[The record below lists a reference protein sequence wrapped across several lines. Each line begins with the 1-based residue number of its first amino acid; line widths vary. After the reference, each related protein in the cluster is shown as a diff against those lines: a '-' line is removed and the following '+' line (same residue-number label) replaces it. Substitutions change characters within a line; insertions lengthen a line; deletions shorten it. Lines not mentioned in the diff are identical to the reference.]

1 MRASSEVRAMT
12 DADVRLVDMT
22 LRDGMHAVDH
32 QFTPEEMA
40 DVAAALDAAE
50 MDVVEVSHGD
60 GMGGSSINYGFAA
73 ADTEEY
79 LDAVVPELTDTELSV
94 LLLPG
99 IGTAEELDMAI
110 DRGADI
116 CRIATHVT
124 EADISEDH
132 FDKVKD
138 RGMEANGLLML
149 SHMAE
154 PERILKEAKLMEEY
168 GADAVYLMDS
178 AGALLPNDVRD
189 RISLLV
195 DELSIDV
202 GFHAHNNLGLG
213 IGNTLAAIE
222 EGAVT
227 TDGCLRGL
235 GAGSGNAQIE
245 VLVGVLQK
253 AGYDVNPDFFGVM
266 DAAEDVLVPMIDDDE
281 MPELDNDSLMLGYA
295 GVYSS
300 FLRHTRR
307 VGEKYDIDPREILVE
322 LGEMEV
328 VGGQEDLITDV
339 AARLAEE
346 RDAGTAAEAA
356 SDD

>member
-1 MRASSEVRAMT
+1 MT

-32 QFTPEEMA
+32 QFTPDEMA
-40 DVAAALDAAE
+40 AVAAALDAAD
-50 MDVVEVSHGD
+50 MDVLEVSHGD

-73 ADTEEY
+73 AETEEY

-99 IGTAEELDMAI
+99 IGTVEELDMAI
-110 DRGADI
+110 DRGADL

-132 FDKVKD
+132 FTYVKD
-138 RGMEANGLLML
+138 QGLEANGLLML
-149 SHMAE
+149 SHMAP
-154 PERILKEAKLMEEY
+154 PERILEEAKLMEEY
-168 GADAVYLMDS
+168 GADAVYVMDS
-178 AGALLPNDVRD
+178 AGAMLPDDVSDRVGLLA
-189 RISLLV
+189 

-213 IGNTLAAIE
+213 IGNTLAALE
-222 EGAVT
+222 AGAVT
-227 TDGCLRGL
+227 VDGCLRGL

-245 VLVGVLQK
+245 VLTGVLDK
-253 AGYDVNPDFFGVM
+253 AGYDINPDFFGVM
-266 DAAEDVLVPMIDDDE
+266 DAAEGVLVPMIADDE

-307 VGEKYDIDPREILVE
+307 AGETYGIDPREILIE

-339 AARLAEE
+339 ASRLAEE
-346 RDAGTAAEAA
+346 RDAGGTAEAA

>member
-1 MRASSEVRAMT
+1 MT

-32 QFTPEEMA
+32 QFTPGEMA

-60 GMGGSSINYGFAA
+60 GMGGSSINYGFSAA
-73 ADTEEY
+73 STEEY

-99 IGTAEELDMAI
+99 IGTVEELDMAI

-132 FDKVKD
+132 FTKVND
-138 RGMEANGLLML
+138 RGLEANGLLML
-149 SHMAE
+149 SHMAP
-154 PERILKEAKLMEEY
+154 PERILEEAQLMEEY

-189 RISLLV
+189 RISLLT

-213 IGNTLAAIE
+213 IGNTLAALE

-235 GAGSGNAQIE
+235 GAGSGNAQME
-245 VLVGVLQK
+245 VLVGVLDK
-253 AGYDVNPDFFGVM
+253 AGYDINPDFFGVM
-266 DAAEDVLVPMIDDDE
+266 DAAEDVLVPMIADDE

-307 VGEKYDIDPREILVE
+307 VGEKYDLDPREILVE

-346 RDAGTAAEAA
+346 KDAGAAAEAA

>member
-1 MRASSEVRAMT
+1 MT

-40 DVAAALDAAE
+40 EVAAALDAAE

-99 IGTAEELDMAI
+99 IGTVEELDMAI

-154 PERILKEAKLMEEY
+154 PERILNEAKLMEEY

-189 RISLLV
+189 RISPLV

-307 VGEKYDIDPREILVE
+307 VGEKYDIDPREVLVE

-346 RDAGTAAEAA
+346 RDAGTAADAA

>member
-1 MRASSEVRAMT
+1 MT

-32 QFTPEEMA
+32 QFTPAEMSE
-40 DVAAALDAAE
+40 VAAALDAAE
-50 MDVVEVSHGD
+50 MDVIEVSHGD

-73 ADTEEY
+73 ADTEAY

-99 IGTAEELDMAI
+99 IGTVEELDMAI
-110 DRGADI
+110 DRGADL

-132 FDKVKD
+132 FTYVKD
-138 RGMEANGLLML
+138 RGLEANGLLML
-149 SHMAE
+149 SHMAS
-154 PERILKEAKLMEEY
+154 PERILAEATLMQDY
-168 GADAVYLMDS
+168 GADAVYVMDS
-178 AGALLPNDVRD
+178 AGALLPSDVRD
-189 RISLLV
+189 RVGLLAE
-195 DELSIDV
+195 ELSIDV
-202 GFHAHNNLGLG
+202 GFHAHTTLGLG
-213 IGNTLAAIE
+213 IGNTLAALDA
-222 EGAVT
+222 GAVT
-227 TDGCLRGL
+227 VDGCLRGL

-245 VLVGVLQK
+245 VLTGVLEK
-253 AGYDVNPDFFGVM
+253 AGYEINPDFFGVM

-281 MPELDNDSLMLGYA
+281 MPEVDNDSLMLGYA

-307 VGEKYDIDPREILVE
+307 AGEKYDIDPREILVE

-339 AARLAEE
+339 ASRLAEE
-346 RDAGTAAEAA
+346 RDAAVEAT

>member
-1 MRASSEVRAMT
+1 MT

-40 DVAAALDAAE
+40 DVAAALEAAE

-60 GMGGSSINYGFAA
+60 GMGGSSINYGFSAA
-73 ADTEEY
+73 TTEEY
-79 LDAVVPELTDTELSV
+79 LDAVAPELDDTRLSV
-94 LLLPG
+94 LMLPG
-99 IGTAEELDMAI
+99 IGTVEEIDMAI
-110 DRGADI
+110 DRGADM

-132 FDKVKD
+132 FTKVKD
-138 RGMEANGLLML
+138 RGLEANGLLML

-154 PERILKEAKLMEEY
+154 PERVLEEAQLMEEY
-168 GADAVYLMDS
+168 GADAVYVMDS
-178 AGALLPNDVRD
+178 AGALLPQDVRD
-189 RISLLV
+189 RVGLLTE
-195 DELSIDV
+195 ELDIEV

-213 IGNTLAAIE
+213 IGNTLAALD
-222 EGAVT
+222 EGAT
-227 TDGCLRGL
+227 TVDGCLRGL

-245 VLVGVLQK
+245 VLVGVLEK
-253 AGYDVNPDFFGVM
+253 AGYDINPDFFGVM
-266 DAAEDVLVPMIDDDE
+266 DAAEDVLVPMINDDE
-281 MPELDNDSLMLGYA
+281 MPELDNDSLILGYA

-307 VGEKYDIDPREILVE
+307 AAEKYDLDPREILIE
-322 LGEMEV
+322 LGDMEV

-339 AARLAEE
+339 ASRLADESG
-346 RDAGTAAEAA
+346 AAAEAA
-356 SDD
+356 GDD

>member
-1 MRASSEVRAMT
+1 MT
-12 DADVRLVDMT
+12 DRDVRMVDMT

-32 QFTPEEMA
+32 SFTPEQMA
-40 DVAAALDAAE
+40 VVASALDDAN
-50 MDVVEVSHGD
+50 MDVIEVSHGD
-60 GMGGSSINYGFAA
+60 GMGGSSINYGFSA

-79 LDAVVPELTDTELSV
+79 LDAVVPELSNSKLSV

-99 IGTAEELDMAI
+99 IGTVEELDMAA

-116 CRIATHVT
+116 CRLATHVT
-124 EADISEDH
+124 EADVSQEH
-132 FDKVKD
+132 FEYAKD
-138 RGMEANGLLML
+138 RGLEANGLLML
-149 SHMAE
+149 SHMAP
-154 PERILKEAKLMEEY
+154 PETVLEQAKLMEEY
-168 GADAVYLMDS
+168 GADAVYVMDS
-178 AGALLPNDVRD
+178 AGAMLPADVRE
-189 RISLLV
+189 RVSLLV

-213 IGNTLAAIE
+213 IGNTLAALE

-227 TDGCLRGL
+227 VDGCLRGL

-245 VLVGVLQK
+245 VLTGALEK
-253 AGYDVNPDFFGVM
+253 AGYDVAPDFFGVM
-266 DAAEDVLVPMIDDDE
+266 DAAEDILVPMISDDE
-281 MPELDNDSLMLGYA
+281 MPKLDNDSLLLGYA

-307 VGEKYDIDPREILVE
+307 AGDKYDVDPREILIK

-339 AARLAEE
+339 ASSLADEH
-346 RDAGTAAEAA
+346 GTSTA